1 MEEMTAEEPTR
12 EFYAERRVAWVP
24 KVLGA
29 VEQ

>member
-24 KVLGA
+24 RVLGA
-29 VEQ
+29 VEE